1 MDKIWTKA
9 KFASA
14 WLSKTSPLS
23 STPTTP
29 KPILLIHRAF
39 KGLHKVGNIF
49 AYMRTLITADNKI
62 MIGDLDITG
71 GVELPA
77 VPPLVAA
84 HRKVVKTEQDG

>member
-1 MDKIWTKA
+1 MDKIGTKA
-9 KFASA
+9 RFASA

-29 KPILLIHRAF
+29 KPIWLMPRAF
-39 KGLHKVGNIF
+39 KGQYKVGNFF